1 MARSTPARCLQM
13 YTLARLQTTAILLP
27 LLAGAPA
34 HAALFLGAGC
44 SIPNLDIQESDELV
58 AVEKFAEAN
67 HLLTAALTRLA
78 GNSARRHDPAI
89 PCTMDR
95 LANLHIRMGR
105 LEEALNWSQRAVEH
119 ARLASP
125 PQPAALLAANLAALH
140 LELGDTSTAELWARY
155 AMTTATESGPSYP
168 LAITT
173 LGAVYA
179 HRADYVRAQPLFRQA
194 LSYVERAYGARH
206 IEAAFAANNLAHIYR
221 AQEQY
226 SNAAEHYRK
235 AIANFELSSGS
246 YTWELLLVRAGL
258 MVSCEYSF
266 QSATAESLATA
277 LETTIPDLPSDDAR
291 VAALLHDLALVR
303 AHRKDFPAARA
314 FLERALTILESTYGP
329 HSPRMIPALR
339 TYAGILRAAHDKG
352 AAKRTASRI
361 KLLIRADSR
370 NKRLTRA
377 GEGRELPSRPPRAI
391 IKP

>member
-1 MARSTPARCLQM
+1 M

-34 HAALFLGAGC
+34 QAALFLGAGC

-140 LELGDTSTAELWARY
+140 LELGDTSTAEHWARY

-168 LAITT
+168 LALTT

-235 AIANFELSSGS
+235 AIAIFDHSPRQ
-246 YTWELLLVRAGL
+246 YAWELLIARAGL
-258 MVSCEYSF
+258 LVACEFAF
-266 QSATAESLATA
+266 QTAAANTLISLLDAA
-277 LETTIPDLPSDDAR
+277 IPSLPPTDVR

-314 FLERALTILESTYGP
+314 R
-329 HSPRMIPALR
+329 LR
-339 TYAGILRAAHDKG
+339 TSLRA
-352 AAKRTASRI
+352 
-361 KLLIRADSR
+361 
-370 NKRLTRA
+370 
-377 GEGRELPSRPPRAI
+377 
-391 IKP
+391 